1 MSNSVFS
8 QNNTFSA
15 TSPMQ
20 MNNSNNYTDSMKLQN
35 ELNELLAEIRDGNVN
50 TPVNVLQGGK
60 RRRSTKKSSKKSRKL
75 AEQEGGK
82 RRRSTKK
89 SSKKSRKLAEQE
101 RGKPKRST
109 KKSSKKSRKLAEQ
122 EGGKRRRSSKKQS
135 KKGSRKMNVLDG
147 GKRKRSTKKTSKKSS
162 RKMSRGLPEALRVN
176 IEFTKHMVTKLGI
189 KGGKHAMMLGKVYRE
204 MAKEKHPSLDSVA
217 LTAKARE
224 MFDSEEKSG
233 KAMER
238 YNKISQ

>member
-60 RRRSTKKSSKKSRKL
+60 RR
-75 AEQEGGK
+75 
-82 RRRSTKK
+82 
-89 SSKKSRKLAEQE
+89 
-101 RGKPKRST
+101 RST

>member
-82 RRRSTKK
+82 RR
-89 SSKKSRKLAEQE
+89 
-101 RGKPKRST
+101 RST